1 MKHSLP
7 DLIEAQRNVHVLY
20 SYGEREIYLQTA
32 LTYIL
37 DSISAKE
44 VIIMIENERNFR
56 QLMIRLKK
64 LVSAEQLEY
73 LHFINSFDFY
83 FSSGNY
89 HPPAITDY
97 FEKEIEP
104 YLKNKT
110 PFRSWAHVEWNS
122 TDTPDHLIHDLE
134 SRIDDA
140 VNQIEFPLICAYKK
154 TNMPS
159 NLRSILIQS
168 HPYILSEN
176 LLSPDPEQL
185 TVKASATNFEQNG

>member
-20 SYGEREIYLQTA
+20 SYGEREIYLQTV

-44 VIIMIENERNFR
+44 MIVLIENERNFR

-64 LVSAEQLEY
+64 LVSVEQLEY
-73 LHFINSFDFY
+73 VHFINSFDFY
-83 FSSGNY
+83 FSSGDYN
-89 HPPAITDY
+89 PSSITAY

-104 YLKNKT
+104 YLNNKK

-122 TDTPDHLIHDLE
+122 SDMPYELIHSLE
-134 SRIDDA
+134 KTIDET
-140 VNQIEFPLICAYKK
+140 VNQIGFPLICAYKK
-154 TNMPS
+154 TDMPAS
-159 NLRSILIQS
+159 LHSILIQS

-176 LLSPDPEQL
+176 MLSPDCEQL
-185 TVKASATNFEQNG
+185 IVKPNMVNSEQNG